1 MKYVVRLEF
10 LKYDKCLGQFAH
22 CNSTLTYLCHCGKD
36 RQWVPSC
43 HAVSDFSILSA
54 VSISGCYVDQRSPR
68 GLVFIHRYRVVHGIK
83 YWVIVV
89 YVANFNIYLRLKQK
103 HVELRYC
110 YHRWAIKSWS

>member
-10 LKYDKCLGQFAH
+10 RKYHKRFGQFAH
-22 CNSTLTYLCHCGKD
+22 CNSTLTYLCNYGKD

-68 GLVFIHRYRVVHGIK
+68 GLVFINRYRVVHWIK
-83 YWVIVV
+83 YWIIVI
-89 YVANFNIYLRLKQK
+89 YVANFNIYLRLKRKQ
-103 HVELRYC
+103 VGLRYC
-110 YHRWAIKSWS
+110 YHR